1 MKIDKTT
8 GEVTDIAIPGDYEDL
23 RELIYQ
29 ERNEGELFWVR
40 MSLQLFMELTEK
52 AELRFR

>member
-29 ERNEGELFWVR
+29 ERSEGELFWVR

>member
-1 MKIDKTT
+1 MKIDKIT
-8 GEVTDIAIPGDYEDL
+8 GEVTDIAVPGDFEEL

-29 ERNEGELFWVR
+29 EKSEGELFWVK

>member
-1 MKIDKTT
+1 MKVDKTT
-8 GEVTDIAIPGDYEDL
+8 GEVTDIAIPNDFEEL
-23 RELIYQ
+23 RNLIYQ
-29 ERNEGELFWVR
+29 EKSEGELFWVR